1 MSIITAEAIY
11 DISNDDNDKRLIIE
25 LKEIYDM
32 QIGIIE
38 KTNINNVVMLCLDG
52 IRYNDFSSES
62 MKKIRTIIK
71 KRGKLFTNAYSY
83 STMTFESLVP
93 AFSENSDQRTEYYK
107 YDEVEAD
114 SCRFVKTAFEQKR
127 NVYIYGDGFDYISST
142 AIKHTG
148 NPQTL
153 TEKLWDFIIDIC
165 NEENGLFY
173 IHELHESH
181 YSFPNP
187 YTEEKLVASGTNLL
201 FDFLPKNG
209 GVLQTD
215 YYKQMNDSL
224 MYIDDT
230 LEPFVQSLSCSM
242 LLFADHGNLVLKNG
256 SSLKNVNKM
265 QLTASDELIRIP
277 MAIVSDNINNGND
290 DALVSL
296 MDLNDIMIA
305 LLSNRTY
312 KPPKN
317 RKYIKIGRSA
327 IYNLDFKELYEIID
341 VGYGGEAFEG
351 FIFNDGMKLMV
362 YSNGCKELFGANDT
376 LMNADDEL
384 DARYRMISK
393 EVTVI

>member
-1 MSIITAEAIY
+1 
-11 DISNDDNDKRLIIE
+11 
-25 LKEIYDM
+25 
-32 QIGIIE
+32 
-38 KTNINNVVMLCLDG
+38 MLF
-52 IRYNDFSSES
+52 RS
-62 MKKIRTIIK
+62 
-71 KRGKLFTNAYSY
+71 
-83 STMTFESLVP
+83 
-93 AFSENSDQRTEYYK
+93 
-107 YDEVEAD
+107 
-114 SCRFVKTAFEQKR
+114 
-127 NVYIYGDGFDYISST
+127 
-142 AIKHTG
+142 
-148 NPQTL
+148 
-153 TEKLWDFIIDIC
+153 
-165 NEENGLFY
+165 
-173 IHELHESH
+173 
-181 YSFPNP
+181 
-187 YTEEKLVASGTNLL
+187 
-201 FDFLPKNG
+201 
-209 GVLQTD
+209 
-215 YYKQMNDSL
+215 KQMNDSL